1 MNKNTNV
8 YHPKGN
14 HEFNGTVTVKGD
26 FIVKGKV
33 IENPEEFL
41 ARLIV
46 CLEENPDLARRLRV
60 ALANAGSIGVP
71 A

>member
-1 MNKNTNV
+1 MSNDGFEIN
-8 YHPKGN
+8 PDA
-14 HEFNGTVTVKGD
+14 EGTTTVEIVPDYDLIRAQNRD
-26 FIVKGKV
+26 FLI
-33 IENPEEFL
+33 
-41 ARLIV
+41 RLIV